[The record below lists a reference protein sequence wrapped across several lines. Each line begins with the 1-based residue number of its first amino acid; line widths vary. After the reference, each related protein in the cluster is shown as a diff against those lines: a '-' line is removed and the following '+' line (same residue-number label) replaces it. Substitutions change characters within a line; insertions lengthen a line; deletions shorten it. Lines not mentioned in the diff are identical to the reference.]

1 MIVLCLF
8 CLELLVCVALGWPIV
23 AALLVGL
30 VLFVGW
36 ALRQGYGLRTVGGML
51 WSGIR
56 TAKNVLIV
64 FLLIGVLTALWRAC
78 GTVPLLICYAVD
90 LIHPGTL
97 VITSFLLASAV
108 SALMGTS
115 FGAAATMGAV
125 CMTAAASMGVSPV
138 LAGGAVLSGAFFGD
152 RCSPVSTS
160 ALLISELTHTDI
172 YDNLRAMV
180 RTAFVP
186 FALTCAVYAVLGAMA
201 HGGGAAQDVR
211 ALFARVCTLHWLALL
226 PAVLIL
232 VLSALHVHVRWVMC
246 ASIAAAFTLCL
257 TVQHQPLAD
266 VLRCMLTGYAAPDAA
281 AGALLNGGGVVSMLR
296 VTAIVCISAAYSGI
310 FQATGLLGTAKAGI
324 VRMSRRIT
332 PFGAMFCTAV
342 AASMIACNQTLS
354 ILLTHQLCADTEPDG
369 PSCAIDLENSVVVL
383 APLVPWSIAGAVP
396 LASAGA
402 PEQSLLAAC
411 YLYLIP
417 LCSLVWKL
425 LRRRRVTA

>member
-36 ALRQGYGLRTVGGML
+36 ALRQGYGLRAVGGML

-138 LAGGAVLSGAFFGD
+138 LAGGAVLSGVFFGD

-160 ALLISELTHTDI
+160 ALL
-172 YDNLRAMV
+172 
-180 RTAFVP
+180 
-186 FALTCAVYAVLGAMA
+186 
-201 HGGGAAQDVR
+201 
-211 ALFARVCTLHWLALL
+211 
-226 PAVLIL
+226 
-232 VLSALHVHVRWVMC
+232 
-246 ASIAAAFTLCL
+246 
-257 TVQHQPLAD
+257 
-266 VLRCMLTGYAAPDAA
+266 
-281 AGALLNGGGVVSMLR
+281 NGGGIVSMLR

-310 FQATGLLGTAKAGI
+310 FQATGLLGTAKEGI
-324 VRMSRRIT
+324 ARMSRRIT

-417 LCSLVWKL
+417 LCSLAWKL

>member
-36 ALRQGYGLRTVGGML
+36 ALRQGYGLRAVGGML

-78 GTVPLLICYAVD
+78 GTVPLLICYVVD

-138 LAGGAVLSGAFFGD
+138 LAGGAVLSGVFFGD

-172 YDNLRAMV
+172 YDNLRA
-180 RTAFVP
+180 
-186 FALTCAVYAVLGAMA
+186 
-201 HGGGAAQDVR
+201 
-211 ALFARVCTLHWLALL
+211 
-226 PAVLIL
+226 
-232 VLSALHVHVRWVMC
+232 
-246 ASIAAAFTLCL
+246 
-257 TVQHQPLAD
+257 
-266 VLRCMLTGYAAPDAA
+266 
-281 AGALLNGGGVVSMLR
+281 
-296 VTAIVCISAAYSGI
+296 
-310 FQATGLLGTAKAGI
+310 
-324 VRMSRRIT
+324 
-332 PFGAMFCTAV
+332 
-342 AASMIACNQTLS
+342 MIACNQTLS

-369 PSCAIDLENSVVVL
+369 PSCAIDLENSAVVL

>member
-1 MIVLCLF
+1 MVVLCLF

-36 ALRQGYGLRTVGGML
+36 ALRQGYGLRAVGGML

-211 ALFARVCTLHWLALL
+211 ALFARVCTLHWLTLL

-266 VLRCMLTGYAAPDAA
+266 VLRCMLTGYVAPDAA
-281 AGALLNGGGVVSMLR
+281 AGALLNGGVVVSMLR

-324 VRMSRRIT
+324 ARMSRRHVLHGRRRVHDRLQ
-332 PFGAMFCTAV
+332 PDALHPAHAPALRRYGAGR
-342 AASMIACNQTLS
+342 
-354 ILLTHQLCADTEPDG
+354 P
-369 PSCAIDLENSVVVL
+369 VVRHR
-383 APLVPWSIAGAVP
+383 PG
-396 LASAGA
+396 
-402 PEQSLLAAC
+402 
-411 YLYLIP
+411 
-417 LCSLVWKL
+417 K
-425 LRRRRVTA
+425 LRRRACAARSVVNRGCSAARLDRRAGAEPAGRVLSLPDPAVLARLEAPAPPACCCLT

>member
-1 MIVLCLF
+1 MR
-8 CLELLVCVALGWPIV
+8 ALY
-23 AALLVGL
+23 AAL
-30 VLFVGW
+30 
-36 ALRQGYGLRTVGGML
+36 
-51 WSGIR
+51 
-56 TAKNVLIV
+56 
-64 FLLIGVLTALWRAC
+64 AC
-78 GTVPLLICYAVD
+78 PA
-90 LIHPGTL
+90 
-97 VITSFLLASAV
+97 
-108 SALMGTS
+108 
-115 FGAAATMGAV
+115 
-125 CMTAAASMGVSPV
+125 
-138 LAGGAVLSGAFFGD
+138 AGGAH
-152 RCSPVSTS
+152 P
-160 ALLISELTHTDI
+160 
-172 YDNLRAMV
+172 
-180 RTAFVP
+180 RT
-186 FALTCAVYAVLGAMA
+186 
-201 HGGGAAQDVR
+201 
-211 ALFARVCTLHWLALL
+211 
-226 PAVLIL
+226 
-232 VLSALHVHVRWVMC
+232 SALHVHVRWVMC

-281 AGALLNGGGVVSMLR
+281 AGALLNGGGIVSMLR

-324 VRMSRRIT
+324 ARMSRRIT

-425 LRRRRVTA
+425 LRRRRVAA